1 MTRACFRR
9 VLFSFAASLA
19 LFVLASV
26 RGHGQNSGDG
36 PTLLYP
42 YSLPAIDRGL
52 STVEG
57 PDPVRL
63 ATPSRARFAA
73 PIDRVGRDGVAYA
86 PGQVLVKF
94 RDGTPTAV
102 RLSSVA
108 RVSPAGTVSERPS
121 YANFDVLSID
131 ANADAESV
139 ADTLRERPDVEYAQP
154 AYRVRKRFV
163 PNDQLYQQAQWNLRL
178 IDMERAWDLQPS
190 AGSAIT
196 VAVLDSGLAFENVV
210 LQFTGNAFVDDL
222 GNQHDAL
229 GTVAIPFA
237 AAPDLIAPGRIVAPR
252 DFVLGG
258 VHPVDLDGHG
268 THVAGTLGELTNN
281 GVGVAGVAFNVK
293 IMPVKVIGGDWDM
306 IFGASDLGSDA
317 TVSRGIRYAA
327 DNGAKVINLSVGRN
341 GPPAPAVEDAMRYAV
356 SKGVFIAVAGGN
368 LFQQGNDLEVLAEIA
383 SRVNGAISVAAV
395 DPTKSHAY
403 YSTTGS
409 WVEIA
414 APGGAFRGFGIGGT
428 VIQQTLDLA
437 FGLCLVEP
445 DTCGTRAS
453 FLPPRFD
460 VFNYFGFVGT
470 SMATPHVAGLA
481 AMLMQQGITDPA
493 AVEAAIKRFATDL
506 GAPGRDDT
514 YGYGLIEARDTL
526 RGLGLAK

>member
-1 MTRACFRR
+1 VTRASIRR
-9 VLFSFAASLA
+9 FLFTCAAAVA
-19 LFVLASV
+19 LFVLTGV
-26 RGHGQNSGDG
+26 RGRGQNSGES

-52 STVEG
+52 STAEG
-57 PDPVRL
+57 PEPVRV
-63 ATPSRARFAA
+63 ATASRARFGA
-73 PIDRVGRDGVAYA
+73 PIDRVGRTGVPYA

-102 RLSSVA
+102 RLSSAA
-108 RVSPAGTVSERPS
+108 RVSAAGTMSERPS

-154 AYRVRKRFV
+154 AYRMHKRFV
-163 PNDQLYQQAQWNLRL
+163 PNDQFYQQLQWNMRL
-178 IDMERAWDLQPS
+178 IDMERAWDLQPA
-190 AGSAIT
+190 AGSTIT

-210 LQFTGNAFVDDL
+210 LQFTGGPFVDDL
-222 GNQHDAL
+222 GNQHAAL

-237 AAPDLIAPGRIVAPR
+237 AAPDLIVAGRIVAPH
-252 DFVLGG
+252 DFVFGG
-258 VHPVDLDGHG
+258 AHPVDLDGHG

-281 GVGVAGVAFNVK
+281 GIGMAGVAFNVK
-293 IMPVKVIGGDWDM
+293 IMPVKVIGGDWDA
-306 IFGASDLGSDA
+306 IFGAADLGSDA

-327 DNGAKVINLSVGRN
+327 DNGANVINLSVGRN

-368 LFQQGNDLEVLAEIA
+368 FFQQGNAVEVLAEIA
-383 SRVNGAISVAAV
+383 SRVQGVMSVAAV
-395 DPTKSHAY
+395 DMTKSHAS
-403 YSTTGS
+403 YSSTGN

-414 APGGAFRGFGIGGT
+414 APGGSYDFGISGA
-428 VIQQTLDLA
+428 VFQQTLDLT

-445 DTCGTRAS
+445 DACGTRPS
-453 FLPPRFD
+453 FAPPRFD
-460 VFNYFGFVGT
+460 AFNYFGFAGT

-481 AMLMQQGITDPA
+481 ALLMQQGITDPA
-493 AVEAAIKRFATDL
+493 AIEAAIKRFATDL

>member
-1 MTRACFRR
+1 VSRAFLRR
-9 VLFSFAASLA
+9 VLFSCAAALA
-19 LFVLASV
+19 LLVLTGV
-26 RGHGQNSGDG
+26 RGHGQNSAVG
-36 PTLLYP
+36 PTFLYP

-52 STVEG
+52 SAVEG
-57 PDPVRL
+57 PEPVRL
-63 ATPSRARFAA
+63 AAASRARFAA
-73 PIDRVGRDGVAYA
+73 PIDRIGRAGVAYA

-108 RVSPAGTVSERPS
+108 RVSAAGTVSERPS

-131 ANADAESV
+131 ANADAEAV
-139 ADTLRERPDVEYAQP
+139 ADTLRERSDVEYAQP
-154 AYRVRKRFV
+154 AYRMHKRFV
-163 PNDQLYQQAQWNLRL
+163 PNDQFYQQAQWNLRL
-178 IDMERAWDLQPS
+178 IDMERTWDLQPT
-190 AGSAIT
+190 AGSTIT

-210 LQFTGNAFVDDL
+210 LQFTGDAFVDDL
-222 GNQHDAL
+222 DNQHAAL

-252 DFVLGG
+252 DFVFGG

-268 THVAGTLGELTNN
+268 THVTGTLGELTNN

-293 IMPVKVIGGDWDM
+293 IMPVKVIGGDWDA

-317 TVSRGIRYAA
+317 TVARGIRYAA
-327 DNGAKVINLSVGRN
+327 DNGANVINLSVGRN

-368 LFQQGNDLEVLAEIA
+368 LFQQGNDVEVLAEIA
-383 SRVNGAISVAAV
+383 SRVQGAISVAAV
-395 DPTKSHAY
+395 DPTKNHAY
-403 YSTTGS
+403 YSSTGS

-414 APGGAFRGFGIGGT
+414 APGGAFRDLGALGG
-428 VIQQTLDLA
+428 VFQQTLDIS
-437 FGLCLVEP
+437 FSLCLVKP
-445 DTCGTRAS
+445 DLCGTRPS
-453 FLPPRFD
+453 FDPPRFD
-460 VFNYFGFVGT
+460 AFAYIPFTGT

-481 AMLMQQGITDPA
+481 ALLMQQGIRDPA

-506 GAPGRDDT
+506 GAPGRDDM